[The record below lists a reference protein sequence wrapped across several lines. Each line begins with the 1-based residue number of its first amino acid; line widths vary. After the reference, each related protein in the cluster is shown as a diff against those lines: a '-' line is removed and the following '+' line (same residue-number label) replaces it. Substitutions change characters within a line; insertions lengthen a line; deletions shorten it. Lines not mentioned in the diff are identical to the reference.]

1 MSAANTKAQA
11 TFAADFPAATDVQWR
26 GLVDKIL
33 KGADFDK
40 RLVSKTAD
48 GLAIR
53 PLYTAENA
61 GTVLSAAAAGRTDLG
76 DGSAWEI
83 RQIVAEHDAKKA
95 NAIVLEELSGGASAI
110 SLMMAAPGW
119 FGLDYSA
126 EALATALEGVL
137 LDVCPIHLIAGEY
150 TPDAAGSLI
159 AHWRKHGI
167 ADGQAKGG
175 FGYDPIGNLALTGA
189 LYQPLDKAL
198 GVAADLVALAK
209 PMKGVTALAANG
221 HIWHNAGASEAQEL
235 AFVLLTV
242 VAYLRAAETRGIAP
256 AEALPKIAV
265 QLAVDADQFLGI
277 AKLRAIRVL
286 LARVAEACGAS
297 AGYLPPIEAGTSW
310 RMMTR
315 RDPWVNMLRTTIATS
330 AAAMGG
336 ADAITVLP
344 FTWGMGKP
352 DAFARRIARNTQ
364 IVLQEESSLGR
375 VADPAGGS
383 WYVES
388 LTTDLA
394 GAAWK
399 VFQDIEGKG
408 GLGAALAS
416 NYVHGLIAAMVT
428 ARNKALS
435 TGKQELT
442 GTSAFPKLGG
452 DGVTVEA
459 WPTEK
464 LSADLKGARVK
475 PVGMARLAEPFEA
488 LRDAADS
495 AKVPARVFLA
505 TLGPLAA
512 HAARATWIRNF
523 CAAGGIDCAGGD
535 PLHNSADAGKAFADS
550 GASVAVIASS
560 DDVYAELGEATA
572 SALKSAGAKAV
583 YVAGRQKDEAA
594 LRAAGVDGFIFA
606 GADMIATLKE
616 LHGKIGI

>member
-1 MSAANTKAQA
+1 MSAAKTTAPAK
-11 TFAADFPAATDVQWR
+11 FAADFAAATEAQWR

-33 KGADFDK
+33 KGADFDR
-40 RLVSKTAD
+40 RLVSRSAD
-48 GLAIR
+48 GLAIK
-53 PLYTAENA
+53 PLYTGANA
-61 GTVLSAAAAGRTDLG
+61 GQAIAATAVGRADAG

-83 RQIVAEHDAKKA
+83 RQIVAEHDPKKA
-95 NAIVLEELSGGASAI
+95 NAGILDELSGGASAI

-119 FGLDYSA
+119 FGLDYSG
-126 EALATALEGVL
+126 EALATALKGVL

-159 AHWRKHGI
+159 AHWRNNGI
-167 ADGQAKGG
+167 PDDKAKGG
-175 FGYDPIGNLALTGA
+175 FGYDLLGNLALTGA

-198 GVAADLVALAK
+198 AVAADLVALAK

-221 HIWHNAGASEAQEL
+221 HVWHNAGASEAQEL
-235 AFVLLTV
+235 AFVLSAV
-242 VAYLRAAETRGIAP
+242 VAYLRAAESKGIAP
-256 AEALPKIAV
+256 ADALPKVAV

-277 AKLRAIRVL
+277 AKLRAARIL
-286 LARVAEACGAS
+286 LARVAGSCGA
-297 AGYLPPIEAGTSW
+297 AGMMPPIAAGTSW

-336 ADAITVLP
+336 ADAVTVLP
-344 FTWGMGKP
+344 FTWAMGKP

-388 LTTDLA
+388 LTADLA
-394 GAAWK
+394 KAAWAL
-399 VFQDIEGKG
+399 FQEIESEG
-408 GLGAALAS
+408 GLGAALA
-416 NYVHGLIAAMVT
+416 NNHVHDLVAAT
-428 ARNKALS
+428 AAERNKALA

-442 GTSAFPKLGG
+442 GTSAFPKLGS
-452 DGVTVEA
+452 DGVTVEP
-459 WPTEK
+459 WPAEK

-475 PVGMARLAEPFEA
+475 PVGMVRLAEPFEA
-488 LRDAADS
+488 LRDATDG

-505 TLGPLAA
+505 TLGPLAV

-523 CAAGGIDCAGGD
+523 CAAGGIECAGGD
-535 PLHNSADAGKAFADS
+535 PLHNAADAGKAFAES
-550 GASVAVIASS
+550 GASVAIIASS

-572 SALKSAGAKAV
+572 GALKAAGAKAV
-583 YVAGRQKDEAA
+583 YLAGRQKDEAP
-594 LRAAGVDGFIFA
+594 LRSAGVDGFIFA
-606 GADMIATLKE
+606 GTDMIATLRE
-616 LHGKIGI
+616 LHGKIGV